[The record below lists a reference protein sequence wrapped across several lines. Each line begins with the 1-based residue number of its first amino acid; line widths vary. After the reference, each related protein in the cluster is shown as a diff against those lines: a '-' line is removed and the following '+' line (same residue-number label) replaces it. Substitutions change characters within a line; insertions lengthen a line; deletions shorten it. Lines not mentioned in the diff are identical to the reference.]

1 MNTEPAPALKIQ
13 TDVDRIEESCRL
25 VSATLQHLGK
35 FVAPGIATLELDK
48 IAEDFIRSHDAEPA
62 FKGYGGHGSVPAFP
76 YTLCISIDEEVVH
89 GMPSAR
95 KLKEGQIVS
104 IDCGVKKNGFFGD
117 SAFTFAVGDISAE
130 KQRLLDVTLQALEA
144 GVAQAVAGNTNYDI
158 AKAVQKHVEMNRF
171 SCVRELVGHG
181 VGAEL
186 HMEPSIPNFVPGLLQ
201 RNRYPKAT
209 LEEGMTIAIE
219 PMVNAGS
226 FLVQTARDGWTV
238 FTSDGKPSAHFE
250 HTVMVDRGSPRVLTY
265 F

>member
-1 MNTEPAPALKIQ
+1 MEPAPALKIKN
-13 TDVDRIEESCRL
+13 DVDKIEESCRL
-25 VSATLQHLGK
+25 VSATLQHLRK
-35 FVAPGIATLELDK
+35 FVVAGVTTLELDK

-76 YTLCISIDEEVVH
+76 YTLCVSIDEEVVH
-89 GMPSAR
+89 GLPSNR
-95 KLKEGQIVS
+95 KLKDGMIVS
-104 IDCGVKKNGFFGD
+104 VDCGVKMNGFFGD
-117 SAFTFAVGDISAE
+117 SAYTFAVGEISPE
-130 KQRLLDVTLQALEA
+130 KQLLLDVTLQALEL

-158 AKAVQKHVEMNRF
+158 AKAVQKHVEKNHF

-181 VGAEL
+181 VGREL

-209 LEEGMTIAIE
+209 LEAGMTIAIE
-219 PMVNAGS
+219 PMVNSGS

-238 FTSDGKPSAHFE
+238 FSSDGKPSAHFE